1 MAKKITKKKEQ
12 IGLGIRALLNNIE
25 QEAPEK
31 QEKVVK
37 ELAHSIAMVPIKEI
51 SENPNQPR
59 VHFDKEALEELADSI
74 KIHGLIQPVTVR
86 RLNDSAYQLISGER
100 RWRASDLAGLV
111 EIPAYIRLAN
121 DQEML
126 EMALVENIQ
135 RENLNPIEVAL
146 TYQRLKEECSLTDE
160 KLAKRVGKS
169 RVAIT
174 QHLGILK
181 LPVDIQKAV
190 KAKQISFGHARTL
203 AGINNNFALQNSLFH
218 QTLHEGLSV
227 RALEKIIREYNE
239 VPKSSP
245 SKNKAKLP
253 SDYQKVLDDFKA
265 FFGSGS
271 IQMKL
276 KDPDTGKGQ
285 LIIPFEKVEELNQ
298 LWDKIED
305 L

>member
-25 QEAPEK
+25 QEAPER

-37 ELAHSIAMVPIKEI
+37 ELAHSIAMVPVDEI

-59 VHFDKEALEELADSI
+59 VHFDKEALEELANSI

-86 RLNDSAYQLISGER
+86 RLNDHSYQLISGER
-100 RWRASDLAGLV
+100 RWRASQEAELK

-146 TYQRLKEECSLTDE
+146 TYQRLKEECNLTDE
-160 KLAKRVGKS
+160 KLAKRVGKG
-169 RVAIT
+169 RVT
-174 QHLGILK
+174 VTHHLGLLK

-190 KAKQISFGHARTL
+190 RAKQISFGHARTL
-203 AGINNNFALQNSLFH
+203 AGINDNLALQSSLFH

-239 VPKSSP
+239 PAKSS
-245 SKNKAKLP
+245 KDKKKTQLP
-253 SDYQKVLDDFKA
+253 GDYQKVLDDFKA

-276 KDPDTGKGQ
+276 KDPETGKGQ
-285 LIIPFEKVEELNQ
+285 LIIPFDKVDELNA